1 MRPEQFGDE
10 AVIRKYQ
17 RQSDSG
23 YTMNQSKP
31 HRLTGVN
38 AFLKPETKSIEA
50 PRRRPAHQRL
60 KDESIKQRPS
70 GSEAGA
76 IVIPGKELNT
86 FGYGNVFPVATA
98 LANDGTLIGGAE
110 LQRRTPA
117 AVRKVSFTDALTL
130 ASDLHAETDARGVAE
145 TLWIFFTRAGKVIN
159 LGKAKV
165 PALMKLWRLRVF
177 PEFVH
182 RGM

>member
-50 PRRRPAHQRL
+50 PRRRAAQQPLNDQ
-60 KDESIKQRPS
+60 SIKQRPS
-70 GSEAGA
+70 CSVACA
-76 IVIPGKELNT
+76 IVIPGKQLNT
-86 FGYGNVFPVATA
+86 FGDGNVFPVVTA
-98 LANDGTLIGGAE
+98 FDNDGTIIGGAE
-110 LQRRTPA
+110 LQRRPPA
-117 AVRKVSFTDALTL
+117 AVRKFSFTDA
-130 ASDLHAETDARGVAE
+130 
-145 TLWIFFTRAGKVIN
+145 
-159 LGKAKV
+159 
-165 PALMKLWRLRVF
+165 
-177 PEFVH
+177 
-182 RGM
+182 